1 MSASELK
8 QRLLVVTS
16 RLRSIDTQQ
25 QQLTLERA
33 TLAAKAVALQVQ
45 CEASE
50 HGFEPEPELRE
61 VIMRALKVRAR
72 PSSDALPLTPH
83 YPSRPLSSWVQ
94 KQLGGKEP
102 RGFQVH
108 ATAAMLT
115 GRDVF
120 VARQAG
126 AEESD
131 VQEGCG
137 EEAQADVH
145 VVPVDE
151 GACPL

>member
-1 MSASELK
+1 
-8 QRLLVVTS
+8 
-16 RLRSIDTQQ
+16 
-25 QQLTLERA
+25 
-33 TLAAKAVALQVQ
+33 
-45 CEASE
+45 
-50 HGFEPEPELRE
+50 
-61 VIMRALKVRAR
+61 MRALKVRAR

-83 YPSRPLSSWVQ
+83 HPSRPLSSWVQ